1 MDNENKIETKYKNII
16 NDLKETLI
24 KNSVNDNATQNKNK
38 NDDKKS
44 NKNKATHNE
53 VTEKEK
59 DSNLNKSE
67 SLVIKFK
74 DQISQF
80 QTFLVNKFSQE
91 AKIPSKFQQLTNM
104 IENLNKEILDKN
116 SIIETLHEK
125 LILNEDNY
133 NKELKVR
140 EVSLNYLLKNII
152 QELDKNFQDL
162 LYQSDKNEKTI
173 ILKKNVK
180 IFIYNY
186 RKKLII

>member
-24 KNSVNDNATQNKNK
+24 KNSINDNATQNKNK

-80 QTFLVNKFSQE
+80 QTFLVNKLSP
-91 AKIPSKFQQLTNM
+91 ISLNTVS
-104 IENLNKEILDKN
+104 IEKD
-116 SIIETLHEK
+116 
-125 LILNEDNY
+125 
-133 NKELKVR
+133 VR
-140 EVSLNYLLKNII
+140 ERNL
-152 QELDKNFQDL
+152 
-162 LYQSDKNEKTI
+162 
-173 ILKKNVK
+173 
-180 IFIYNY
+180 IY
-186 RKKLII
+186 

>member
-1 MDNENKIETKYKNII
+1 
-16 NDLKETLI
+16 
-24 KNSVNDNATQNKNK
+24 
-38 NDDKKS
+38 
-44 NKNKATHNE
+44 
-53 VTEKEK
+53 
-59 DSNLNKSE
+59 
-67 SLVIKFK
+67 
-74 DQISQF
+74 
-80 QTFLVNKFSQE
+80 
-91 AKIPSKFQQLTNM
+91 M